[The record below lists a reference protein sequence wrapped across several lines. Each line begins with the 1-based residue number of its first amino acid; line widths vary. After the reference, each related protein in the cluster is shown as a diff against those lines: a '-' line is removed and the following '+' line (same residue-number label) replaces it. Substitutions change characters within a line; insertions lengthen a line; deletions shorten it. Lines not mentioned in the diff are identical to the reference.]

1 MIDRD
6 TLANHSSPPP
16 PTLAPPQICRC
27 ERRQAMTS
35 SQLGSV
41 STTASTCTADTA
53 RGRHTFK
60 ISGYSLHKGLGA
72 GKYIRSATF
81 NVGGHGWSVRYYP
94 DGHTDES
101 TKDFVCV
108 YLELMA
114 EKGGGGGAAAVVR
127 AVYDLRLV
135 DQLTGNPRSSSRC

>member
-1 MIDRD
+1 
-6 TLANHSSPPP
+6 
-16 PTLAPPQICRC
+16 
-27 ERRQAMTS
+27 MTS

-101 TKDFVCV
+101 TKDFVSDSPV
-108 YLELMA
+108 PGA
-114 EKGGGGGAAAVVR
+114 AGGGAAPPAAVVR